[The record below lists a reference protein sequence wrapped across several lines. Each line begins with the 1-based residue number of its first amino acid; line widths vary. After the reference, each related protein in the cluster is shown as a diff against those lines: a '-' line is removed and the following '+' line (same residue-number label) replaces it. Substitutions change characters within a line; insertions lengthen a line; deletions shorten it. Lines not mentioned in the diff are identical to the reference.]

1 MGGSSMGMGI
11 CCQFF
16 FSLSNT
22 LMELIITWPWPVMI
36 SPKLQSF
43 DPWPASLILLFSAAN
58 LAACSGLE
66 FRLCFCRAYFIV
78 SFQKFLNHVIYWFLG
93 DHLFFLFKHACVNHN
108 LVFHSRKLFMM

>member
-1 MGGSSMGMGI
+1 MGMGI

-78 SFQKFLNHVIYWFLG
+78 SLQKFLNHVIYWFLG
-93 DHLFFLFKHACVNHN
+93 DHLFFFCLNM
-108 LVFHSRKLFMM
+108 LVLIIIWCFIQESYS